1 MKKLLLF
8 VSALILTLAVADPS
22 MEASGPEKELAFPEI
37 PRITA
42 KETFLLMG
50 DPDVAIIDARPA
62 EQWRYSDQ
70 KLPHAVHEDPFAAES
85 WAHKYRKDQTIIIY
99 CA

>member
-1 MKKLLLF
+1 MKKLLLLL
-8 VSALILTLAVADPS
+8 SALILSLAVADPP
-22 MEASGPEKELAFPEI
+22 MGASGPEKELPFPEI

-42 KETFLLMG
+42 KETKALLG
-50 DPDVAIIDARPA
+50 DPDVAIIDARPV
-62 EQWRYSDQ
+62 EQWKYSDQ
-70 KLPHAVHEDPFAAES
+70 MIPQAVHEDPLDVES